1 MVLRSIGNAFSN
13 FEDYRARTAK
23 GASDEAPTLVV
34 ASGGVKV
41 TDGNDVYHVFL
52 GGNGPDY
59 AANSISEETF
69 TITQGTISSAEILV
83 VAGGGGAEPDGSG
96 GGGAGAVYHAGNVPL
111 PASSIPITIGERGG
125 VPEGTS
131 QDGGDTTFG
140 PLTAQ
145 GGGAGKDASDGN
157 PGGSGGGGGGPGS
170 PSGGSSTA
178 SPVTAFGVTFTAYGN
193 GGASNPVGNDGG
205 SGGGGALNA
214 GNARSGAAGGAGGAG
229 RSFPA
234 FPGPVISPALPTTA
248 RPNVDPN
255 YGGTAWPTATTN
267 PVALN
272 SAWQTATGPTGLF
285 GGGGGGGAYFP
296 VTTRAE
302 GGAGGGGSGASSG
315 ASNGPG
321 PGYAFPGLDYTGGGG
336 GAATSSSAES
346 TGQPGGRGIV
356 IIKYDQ
362 TDS

>member
-23 GASDEAPTLVV
+23 GASGKGQVLVV

-41 TDGNDVYHVFL
+41 VNGNDVYHVFL

-69 TITQGTISSAEILV
+69 TITSGTISSAEILV
-83 VAGGGGAEPDGSG
+83 VAGGGGAAPDGSG
-96 GGGAGAVYHAGNVPL
+96 GGGAGAAYHAANVPL

-125 VPEGTS
+125 VPEGVS

-145 GGGAGKDASDGN
+145 GGGAGKDGSNGN
-157 PGGSGGGGGGPGS
+157 PGGSGGGGGGPNT
-170 PSGGSSTA
+170 PNGGSATA

-193 GGASNPVGNDGG
+193 AGAGNPVGNDGG
-205 SGGGGALNA
+205 SGGGGAGNP
-214 GNARSGAAGGAGGAG
+214 GNARSTKAGGAGGDG
-229 RSFPA
+229 RAFPA
-234 FPGPVISPALPTTA
+234 FPGPVISPALPTAA
-248 RPNVDPN
+248 RPSVDPN
-255 YGGTAWPTATTN
+255 YGGTAWPTATDN
-267 PVALN
+267 PVELK

-302 GGAGGGGSGASSG
+302 GGPGGGGSGAST
-315 ASNGPG
+315 GPTTG

-336 GAATSSSAES
+336 GGATSSSAQS
-346 TGQPGGRGIV
+346 PGRPGGRGVV

-362 TDS
+362 TDT